1 MEIYFKI
8 WGLIGTHLIKGIFIS
23 VLVII
28 LARKVLKKNIDFNK
42 AISII
47 KWILIFY
54 AILNLASFVVL
65 VFSIN
70 GYSFQEQATGPYNF
84 AYWLMLLGSFSPLF
98 LFFKKLGYNIYF
110 ILLAA
115 IFTNIGWLLESFVI
129 HIISFDRDYSGDVN
143 GLALLLP
150 FNHELVAIAEGFC
163 LGCLAIIIG
172 ILPFL
177 KKQQDRINAL

>member
-23 VLVII
+23 VLVIV
-28 LARKVLKKNIDFNK
+28 LARKFFKKKIDFNS

-47 KWILIFY
+47 KWVLIFY

-70 GYSFQEQATGPYNF
+70 DYSFWKQATGPYNF

-115 IFTNIGWLLESFVI
+115 ILTNIGWLLESFVI
-129 HIISFDRDYSGDVN
+129 HIISFHRDYSGDVN

-150 FNHELVAIAEGFC
+150 VNHELVAITEGFF
-163 LGCLAIIIG
+163 LGCLVIIIG
-172 ILPFL
+172 NLPFF
-177 KKQQDRINAL
+177 KRARIE

>member
-28 LARKVLKKNIDFNK
+28 LARKFFKNIDFNN
-42 AISII
+42 ALSII

-65 VFSIN
+65 VFLIN
-70 GYSFQEQATGPYNF
+70 GYSFWNEATGPYNF
-84 AYWLMLLGSFSPLF
+84 AYWLMLLGSFSPFF
-98 LFFKKLGYNIYF
+98 LFFKKLDRNVYL
-110 ILLAA
+110 ILLVA
-115 IFTNIGWLLESFVI
+115 ILTNIGWLLESFVI
-129 HIISFDRDYSGDVN
+129 HIISFHRDYSGDVN

-150 FNHELVAIAEGFC
+150 FNHELVAITEGFF
-163 LGCLAIIIG
+163 LGCLVIIIG
-172 ILPFL
+172 SLPIF
-177 KKQQDRINAL
+177 KRAKGE

>member
-1 MEIYFKI
+1 MWMELFFKI
-8 WGLIGTHLIKGIFIS
+8 LGLVGTHLIKGIFIS

-28 LARKVLKKNIDFNK
+28 LARKFFKKIDFNS

-54 AILNLASFVVL
+54 AILNLASFVIL

-70 GYSFQEQATGPYNF
+70 SNSFWKQATGPYNF
-84 AYWLMLLGSFSPLF
+84 AYLLMLLGSFSPLF
-98 LFFKKLGYNIYF
+98 LFFKKLNRNVYF
-110 ILLAA
+110 ILLVA
-115 IFTNIGWLLESFVI
+115 ILTNIGWLFESFII
-129 HIISFDRDYSGDVN
+129 HTISFHRDYSGNVN

-150 FNHELVAIAEGFC
+150 FNHELVAITEGFF

-172 ILPFL
+172 NLPFL
-177 KKQQDRINAL
+177 RKKEK